1 MSNILVTAS
10 TGFIGR
16 NFFERQSYYEHNI
29 FFLQR
34 EIANKDN
41 VFQFDLRDEYYRDE
55 IFQNIDIVI
64 HIAGQAHTP
73 VNNKESLN
81 NCIEINFNSTL
92 RLAKH
97 AERNGV
103 KKFVFLSSI
112 KAAGLLFGKKLTE
125 QEYSNNIDIYGR
137 CKKDAEEELIK
148 ISKKTNMN
156 VSIIRSSLVY
166 GPYMKGNLQVLQ
178 KFISKGLFPKPKKG
192 QKTQSMV
199 HVFDLIDALLF
210 VAINNKSNNQI
221 YNLTDNVDYS
231 LRDIYDNFSSLG
243 KNKFLRIVFP
253 KITFLFLSILGSLIN
268 YFINFPFTYSVYE
281 KLFKVSTFSSKKIR
295 VLGFQTKYDFEKF
308 MIDHKE
314 SVIKL

>member
-16 NFFERQSYYEHNI
+16 NFFERQSFFDHNF

-34 EIANKDN
+34 EIANEDN
-41 VFQFDLRDEYYRDE
+41 IFKFDLRDEYYRDE
-55 IFQNIDIVI
+55 SFQNIDIVI
-64 HIAGQAHTP
+64 HIAGQSHVP
-73 VNNKESLN
+73 VNTKESLN
-81 NCIEINFNSTL
+81 NCIEVNFNSTV

-112 KAAGLLFGKKLTE
+112 KAAGLLYGKKLTE
-125 QEYSNNIDIYGR
+125 SQFAKNIDIYGR
-137 CKKDAEEELIK
+137 CKKNAEEELMK
-148 ISKKTNMN
+148 ISKKTNMK

-166 GPYMKGNLQVLQ
+166 GPYMKGNLRVLH
-178 KFISKGLFPKPKKG
+178 KFIAKGLFPKPKMG

-199 HVFDLIDALLF
+199 HVFDLIDALIF
-210 VAINNKSNNQI
+210 VAINNKSNDQI

-231 LRDIYDNFSSLG
+231 LRDIYDNFSFLD
-243 KNKFLRIVFP
+243 KKKFLSIVFP
-253 KITFLFLSILGSLIN
+253 KIVFLFLSIFGSLIN
-268 YFINFPFTYSVYE
+268 YFINFPFTYSDYE

-295 VLGFQTKYDFEKF
+295 ELGFKTKYDFEKF
-308 MIDHKE
+308 MTDHKE
-314 SVIKL
+314 SVI